1 MILLYIMVIEMP
13 ATLPEALDLGI
24 QIGLLL
30 LIFVFILVGLRVLSL
45 LGIAKQLA
53 ESIAEIVE
61 TVNMVL
67 WQPVRF
73 VTTIMDKVRKLIG
86 KK

>member
-30 LIFVFILVGLRVLSL
+30 LIFVFILVGTTGL
-45 LGIAKQLA
+45 IAPWNRQATRRIYCRNRGNGKYGFVA
-53 ESIAEIVE
+53 AS
-61 TVNMVL
+61 
-67 WQPVRF
+67 PVCHH
-73 VTTIMDKVRKLIG
+73 DHG
-86 KK
+86 